1 MVNAEAE
8 LDLEGS
14 IMPIHAES
22 RRSNVHQFFTSTF
35 EQWSTSYNS
44 EYPFIPRISHRIILP
59 VIEIT
64 SHKMTLPLL
73 LITKLIRLILEGTT
87 LIIHSIV
94 QH

>member
-22 RRSNVHQFFTSTF
+22 RRLNVHQFFTSTF
-35 EQWSTSYNS
+35 EQRSMSYNS
-44 EYPFIPRISHRIILP
+44 EYPFTPRIFHRIILP

-64 SHKMTLPLL
+64 RHKMTLPFL

-87 LIIHSIV
+87 FHYT
-94 QH
+94 